1 MRLSEVIYMFY
12 AKIGDRRC
20 HARNAKKG
28 EHYTCPVC
36 GGEVI
41 PRQGAVKAWH
51 FSHVIPCMD
60 NWNHDMSDWHRE
72 WQDKFPPQ
80 CQETIVEK
88 DGVKHRAD
96 VLVDD
101 TVIEFQHSPISA
113 DEVNKRNAFY
123 TAAGYKVIWVFDVA
137 DQWDS
142 EHIYEDKQDSTKY
155 HWRNANRSLTGVVPQ
170 SSSMV
175 AVLLELSHPCPEE
188 DAPDPWLVKVEWAR
202 PDGVWA
208 DYRLFMVDSD
218 FYPDIF
224 TPEGREAIFMT
235 KWNRFDNFLRAHR
248 PYKTK
253 CGRMKGHPRSWYLC
267 EKSETW
273 HNNACESCR
282 HCLVREYRKARSGRP
297 GGLFF
302 YCCYPR
308 TVNDIQNRDIERVP
322 SVRT

>member
-1 MRLSEVIYMFY
+1 MEQCCPTTRKTQRQACVLQGVLRLPSSHDSNITERRMRLSEVIYMFY

-113 DEVNKRNAFY
+113 DEVNKRNAF
-123 TAAGYKVIWVFDVA
+123 
-137 DQWDS
+137 
-142 EHIYEDKQDSTKY
+142 
-155 HWRNANRSLTGVVPQ
+155 
-170 SSSMV
+170 
-175 AVLLELSHPCPEE
+175 
-188 DAPDPWLVKVEWAR
+188 
-202 PDGVWA
+202 
-208 DYRLFMVDSD
+208 
-218 FYPDIF
+218 
-224 TPEGREAIFMT
+224 
-235 KWNRFDNFLRAHR
+235 
-248 PYKTK
+248 
-253 CGRMKGHPRSWYLC
+253 
-267 EKSETW
+267 
-273 HNNACESCR
+273 
-282 HCLVREYRKARSGRP
+282 
-297 GGLFF
+297 
-302 YCCYPR
+302 
-308 TVNDIQNRDIERVP
+308 
-322 SVRT
+322 